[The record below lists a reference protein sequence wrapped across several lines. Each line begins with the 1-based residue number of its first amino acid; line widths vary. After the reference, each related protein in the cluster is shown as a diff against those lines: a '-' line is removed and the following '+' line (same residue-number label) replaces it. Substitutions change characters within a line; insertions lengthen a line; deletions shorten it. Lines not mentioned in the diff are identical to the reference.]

1 MRTSA
6 MGVLTI
12 GAAAAAMLAGGSAA
26 MAGGNTWAE
35 TGDAGQTIG
44 TAQQTL
50 GLGSLQVLTGVLDGR
65 NDVDIFC
72 IHITDEAL
80 FRAQVTSF
88 AGQDSILWL
97 FNPDGTLQVANDD
110 NGNAGVPGL
119 LSLITSQG
127 VFSNGI
133 YYLGISR
140 YSNQP
145 LNAANAPLLGNNLW
159 PGPDV
164 QQIQGNANI
173 LHHWNNGTE
182 PGDMSGAYAITLRGA
197 EFCPTPGA
205 AALLGLG
212 GLVAGRRRRA

>member
-6 MGVLTI
+6 MGVSAI
-12 GAAAAAMLAGGSAA
+12 GAAAAAMLAGGSSAL
-26 MAGGNTWAE
+26 AGDNTWAE

-110 NGNAGVPGL
+110 FGGGA
-119 LSLITSQG
+119 LSTITSQG

-133 YYLGISR
+133 YYLGVSR
-140 YSNQP
+140 FANIP
-145 LNAANAPLLGNNLW
+145 LNAANASLLTNTFW
-159 PGPDV
+159 PGPDF
-164 QQIQGNANI
+164 QQIRGNANI
-173 LHHWNNGTE
+173 LDHWNNGTS
-182 PGDMSGAYAITLRGA
+182 PGNVGGAYSITLRGA